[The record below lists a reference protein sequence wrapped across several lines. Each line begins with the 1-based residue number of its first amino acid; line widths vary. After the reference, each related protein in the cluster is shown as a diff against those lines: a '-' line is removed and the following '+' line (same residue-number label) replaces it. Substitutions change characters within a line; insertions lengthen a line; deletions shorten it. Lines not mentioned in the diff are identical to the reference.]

1 MHLTRKTK
9 IVATIGPASEKP
21 EIMNFLI
28 KEGIDAARLNLS
40 HGSHAEHQTR
50 IDLIRKLSIKNGRH
64 VAIIA
69 DLQGP
74 KIRIG
79 SMPEGGIELK
89 DGKKVVINTA
99 ISSYNG
105 KEIPLPSKI
114 FGKGIKKGAL
124 VLMDDGKI
132 SLEVIGIKGNLFTAK
147 VIRGGILLSKKGVN
161 LPMLEMTATALE
173 KKDRTDISFAL
184 NAGVDYIALS
194 FLRRAEDMNIV
205 RKLITGS
212 GIKLIA
218 KIERPEAMG
227 NLSEIIRATD
237 AVMVARGDLGIETP
251 IWSLP
256 VKQKEIVNTSRGEMK
271 PVIVAT
277 QMLESMIENPI
288 PTRAEVS
295 DVANAVYDGADAV
308 MLSAESASGK
318 YPVESV
324 RMMRLIIEETEKN
337 IPFFRTKREIE
348 KLPITLSVA
357 RSAKHIAYDVGAKF
371 IFTGT
376 ASGYSAQAV
385 SHFRPKHAIFALTH
399 DEKVARQLAL
409 VWGVIPLV
417 VKGKTVSSLSDIAEK
432 ILKKNKTL
440 KKGDRVIFVSGLKIG
455 VVGQTNNISVIWV
468 K

>member
-21 EIMNFLI
+21 EILNLLI

-40 HGSHAEHQTR
+40 HGSHAEHKAR
-50 IDLIRKLSIKNGRH
+50 IELIRKLSKKNGRY
-64 VAIIA
+64 VAVIA

-79 SMPEGGIELK
+79 SIPEGGIELK

-114 FGKGIKKGAL
+114 FSKGVKKGAQI
-124 VLMDDGKI
+124 LMDDGKI
-132 SLEVIGIKGNLFTAK
+132 SLEVTDINGNLFTAK

-161 LPMLEMTATALE
+161 LPMLEMDATALE
-173 KKDRTDISFAL
+173 KKDRTDIPFAL
-184 NAGVDYIALS
+184 KAGVDYIALS

-205 RKLITGS
+205 RKLIAGS
-212 GIKLIA
+212 NIKLIA

-251 IWSLP
+251 IWALP
-256 VKQKEIVNTSRGEMK
+256 VKQKEIVNASRGEMK

-337 IPFFRTKREIE
+337 IPFFRTKKETE

-357 RSAKHIAYDVGAKF
+357 RSAKHIAYDVGAEF

-409 VWGVIPLV
+409 VWGVTPLV
-417 VKGKTVSSLSDIAEK
+417 VKGKTVSSLSVIAEN
-432 ILKKNKTL
+432 ILKKNKIV
-440 KKGDRVIFVSGLKIG
+440 KKGDRIVFVSGLKIG
-455 VVGQTNNISVIWV
+455 AVGQTNNISVIWV

>member
-1 MHLTRKTK
+1 MHLSRKTK

-21 EIMNFLI
+21 EILKLLI
-28 KEGIDAARLNLS
+28 KEGIDVARLNLS
-40 HGSHAEHQTR
+40 HGTHMEHQAR
-50 IDLIRKLSIKNGRH
+50 INLIRKLSKKNGRY
-64 VAIIA
+64 VAVIA

-79 SMPEGGIELK
+79 LMPEGGIELK
-89 DGKKVVINTA
+89 IGKKVIINTA
-99 ISSYNG
+99 IFSYNG
-105 KEIPLPSKI
+105 NEIPLPSKT
-114 FGKGIKKGAL
+114 FSKGVKKGAQIL
-124 VLMDDGKI
+124 IDDGKL
-132 SLEVIGIKGNLFTAK
+132 SLKIIGIKGNLFTAR
-147 VIRGGILLSKKGVN
+147 VIRGGILSSKKGVN
-161 LPMLEMTATALE
+161 LPMLEMASAALE
-173 KKDRTDISFAL
+173 KKDRADVSFAIK
-184 NAGVDYIALS
+184 AGVDYVALS
-194 FLRRAEDMNIV
+194 FLRRVEDINIV
-205 RKLITGS
+205 RKLIAGS

-218 KIERPEAMG
+218 KIERPEAMD
-227 NLSEIIRATD
+227 NLSEIIKSAD

-251 IWSLP
+251 IWALP
-256 VKQKEIVNTSRGEMK
+256 VKQKEIVNTSRQEMK

-277 QMLESMIENPI
+277 QMLESMIENPV

-324 RMMRLIIEETEKN
+324 RMMRLIIEETEKS
-337 IPFFRTKREIE
+337 IPFFRVKKEIE

-376 ASGYSAQAV
+376 ASGYSARAV
-385 SHFRPKHAIFALTH
+385 SHFRPKHSIFALTH
-399 DEKVARQLAL
+399 DEKIARQLAL

-417 VKGKTVSSLSDIAEK
+417 VKGKTVSSLSVIAEN
-432 ILKKNKTL
+432 ILKKNKTV
-440 KKGDRVIFVSGLKIG
+440 KKGDRIVFVSGLKIG
-455 VVGQTNNISVIWV
+455 AVGQTNNISVIWV